1 MIDKETEELMNEL
14 EDKKQHD
21 ELLKSLNSKLDNLLK
36 SNAEAEENEK
46 LKEKLKE
53 FKRMGVMER
62 TELYETDKALYD
74 RLMDKVR
81 RGL

>member
-21 ELLKSLNSKLDNLLK
+21 ELLKSLNSKLDTLLK
-36 SNAEAEENEK
+36 SNAEAEEN
-46 LKEKLKE
+46 EKLKE

-62 TELYETDKALYD
+62 TELYETDRALYD